1 MIKYILVAGFL
12 FGCAC
17 LAKVTAF
24 VDLAL
29 FGILFIGLE
38 VSSFSALG
46 MGFILAGVLRY
57 LNILTSSFIINETT
71 ATAFIV
77 IGVLLVAGGIVNASL
92 KKRKIKNLILYL
104 ALLA

>member
-1 MIKYILVAGFL
+1 
-12 FGCAC
+12 
-17 LAKVTAF
+17 
-24 VDLAL
+24 L

-46 MGFILAGVLRY
+46 IGFILAGVLRY
-57 LNILTSSFIINETT
+57 LNILTSSFIIDETT